1 MGRRRTVSRGIFGGG
16 KILPDPLERA
26 ACRPQLQELFVA
38 SPVVLSFSGGK
49 DSVLALERLRGYGWD
64 VRALL
69 TAVVEDD
76 DTLVMHGVP

>member
-1 MGRRRTVSRGIFGGG
+1 M
-16 KILPDPLERA
+16 
-26 ACRPQLQELFVA
+26 A